1 VENDNSKNDDE
12 VVGEKKNDEFSTN
25 HCCNNHCFCYRPQS
39 PRRPTDHTGPDPRP
53 PSLTGGSRARQM
65 GMGLGR
71 ILGVVVSGLL
81 ATRGLRKKQVVEEN
95 DGRGYSIE
103 KDGME
108 DDER

>member
-1 VENDNSKNDDE
+1 
-12 VVGEKKNDEFSTN
+12 
-25 HCCNNHCFCYRPQS
+25 
-39 PRRPTDHTGPDPRP
+39 
-53 PSLTGGSRARQM
+53 M